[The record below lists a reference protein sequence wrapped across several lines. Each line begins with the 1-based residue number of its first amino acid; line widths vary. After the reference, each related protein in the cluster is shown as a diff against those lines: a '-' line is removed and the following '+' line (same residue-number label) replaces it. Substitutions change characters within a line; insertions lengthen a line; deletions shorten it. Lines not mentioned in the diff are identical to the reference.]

1 MVRKYF
7 KYIGIIKSVDFE
19 EDKIQQFSDA
29 STIKVALRYLD
40 YLKEIDSYQKERR
53 NTIETK
59 NSQLVGQA
67 SIVASIFALF
77 VPLLIDSFN
86 GISLLI
92 KIPLTLVFLFVLSHY
107 LLTIFHA
114 TKTLKINKYQYA
126 TRGTTTVTK
135 KDRAEKELDF
145 LNEEIRDLNFIV
157 NQTAPIDNIKGENL
171 IFGARCFEIANFGF
185 GIMTVLIILST
196 FLIKKDPNELK
207 ILNLKDI
214 QLEIPDT
221 LNTRSVETISTDT
234 IMLKIDSTEIIKMYR
249 KNDK

>member
-1 MVRKYF
+1 MKYF
-7 KYIGIIKSVDFE
+7 KYIGIIKDVDFE
-19 EDKIQQFSDA
+19 KDKIQQFSDA
-29 STIKVALRYLD
+29 PTIKVALRYLD

-86 GISLLI
+86 GITLII

-196 FLIKKDPNELK
+196 FLIKKDPIELK

-214 QLEIPDT
+214 QLEMPDT
-221 LNTRSVETISTDT
+221 LNSRSVETISTDT
-234 IMLKIDSTEIIKMYR
+234 IMVKIDSTKIIKMYK
-249 KNDK
+249 KNDE